1 MVAIIFY
8 IIRKGGRKLAME
20 NVNETLLATY
30 LYETNTLLSE
40 LDELLLRAEQE
51 GDFSVDDVNAIFRT
65 MHTIK
70 GSSAMM
76 EFQPLME
83 LSHHIED
90 LFFEIRENG
99 TGIFNED
106 QKGVLF
112 NLLFK
117 CTDRLCQ
124 DIEKVE
130 ASESLVNDIE
140 PLIKEIDSLLHEV
153 KGGGSVPASKSSA
166 SEEEHSIDPNFTSDY
181 PFYLHI
187 LFDEDCG
194 MENVRALIVTNAL
207 KELSVD
213 LAIYPSDIDSNSDT
227 ATFIASEGFFIGI
240 KTEEDVELSI
250 GALSSISNMRSYEVV
265 ANPAFLALQDELT
278 GQTQSKIIEET
289 KPKEEVKKEEPVKAP
304 EPTKKPKPTGDTNDI
319 SNQIKNINQS
329 KQSLISVKLEKLDN
343 LMAIVGEIVIT
354 ESMVAASPELEGLK
368 LDAFLKSTR
377 SLRKLTDDLQDIVM
391 SLRMVPVSGVFQ
403 KMNRIVRDM
412 SKALNKDVKLTIIG
426 EETEVDK
433 TIVDSIG
440 DPIMHIVR
448 NAMDHGIE
456 KTQEERIAAGKNP
469 QGEIILSAKNTGSEV
484 IIQIENDGADINTEA
499 ILSKAERKG
508 LLSKSPS
515 DYTEHEIVNFLTMAG
530 FSTNSEVTEYS
541 GRGVGLDVVKKN
553 VESIGGNVTI
563 TNNKGENFCV
573 TLKIP
578 LTLAIVSG
586 MEIACGDEIFT
597 LPINNIRQSFI
608 AKNEDIIL
616 DVENNELI
624 SYMGNF
630 YPIIR
635 LNNTYGI
642 KNSATSLEDGILIW
656 VDSSTRSYCLFVD
669 KLIGEQQVVVKP
681 LPSYLNNFDIKRS
694 GVSGCTILGNGNISL
709 ILDVESLFSSAKLKK
724 EEVGGN

>member
-1 MVAIIFY
+1 MDNI
-8 IIRKGGRKLAME
+8 
-20 NVNETLLATY
+20 NETLLATF
-30 LYETNTLLSE
+30 LFETNSLLSS
-40 LDELLLRAEQE
+40 LDDLLLRAEQE
-51 GDFSVDDVNAIFRT
+51 GDFSVDDVNEIFRS

-70 GSSAMM
+70 GASAMM

-99 TGIFNED
+99 TGIFNES
-106 QKGVLF
+106 QKSVLF

-117 CTDRLCQ
+117 CTDRLRQ
-124 DIEKVE
+124 DVEKVE
-130 ASESLVNDIE
+130 ASESLINDIE
-140 PLIKEIDSLLHEV
+140 PLIEEIDNLLNEV
-153 KGGGSVPASKSSA
+153 KGGGSVSA
-166 SEEEHSIDPNFTSDY
+166 VSSEEVKSNSTDPNFSSDY

-194 MENVRALIVTNAL
+194 MENVRALIVANAL
-207 KELSVD
+207 REHSID
-213 LAIYPSDIDSNSDT
+213 LIIHPADIDSNSDT

-240 KTEEDVELSI
+240 KTEEDVELGIS
-250 GALSSISNMRSYEVV
+250 ALNSISNMRSYEVV
-265 ANPAFLALQDELT
+265 ANPAFLALQDEAPNLMET
-278 GQTQSKIIEET
+278 AKKEEPKKET
-289 KPKEEVKKEEPVKAP
+289 AKKEEVKKEAPKKETPKKAP
-304 EPTKKPKPTGDTNDI
+304 PAGDPNDI

-329 KQSLISVKLEKLDN
+329 KQSLISVKLDKLDN

-368 LDAFLKSTR
+368 LDAFLKSIR

-456 KTQEERIAAGKNP
+456 KDVQDRIDAGKNP

-484 IIQIENDGADINTEA
+484 IIQIENDGADINTDA
-499 ILSKAERKG
+499 ILAKAERKG
-508 LLSKSPS
+508 LLTKAPS
-515 DYTEHEIVNFLTMAG
+515 EYSNHEIINFLTMAG

-563 TNNKGENFCV
+563 TNNKGENYCV

-586 MEIACGDEIFT
+586 MEVACGHDIFT
-597 LPINNIRQSFI
+597 IPINNIRQSFI
-608 AKNEDIIL
+608 AKNEDIVL

-624 SYMGNF
+624 NYMGNF

-635 LNNTYGI
+635 LNDTYNI
-642 KNSATSLEDGILIW
+642 KDSAKDLEDGILIW
-656 VDSSTRSYCLFVD
+656 LESGSCSYCLFVD

-694 GVSGCTILGNGNISL
+694 GISGCTILGNGNISL
-709 ILDVESLFSSAKLKK
+709 IIDAESLFTASKTKK
-724 EEVGGN
+724 DEIGGV

>member
-1 MVAIIFY
+1 MDNI
-8 IIRKGGRKLAME
+8 
-20 NVNETLLATY
+20 NETLLATY

-40 LDELLLRAEQE
+40 LDDLLLRAEQE
-51 GDFSVDDVNAIFRT
+51 GDFSVDDVNAIFRS

-99 TGIFNED
+99 TGIFNES
-106 QKGVLF
+106 QKGILF

-117 CTDRLCQ
+117 CTDRLRQ

-130 ASESLVNDIE
+130 ASETLTNDIE
-140 PLIKEIDSLLHEV
+140 PLVKEIDNLLNEV
-153 KGGGSVPASKSSA
+153 KGGGQAISQDTAKE
-166 SEEEHSIDPNFTSDY
+166 SEEAGLDPNFSSDY

-194 MENVRALIVTNAL
+194 MENVRALIVVNAL
-207 KELSVD
+207 KEHSIETV
-213 LAIYPSDIDSNSDT
+213 IHPNDIDSNSET
-227 ATFIASEGFFIGI
+227 ATFIANEGFFIGL
-240 KTEEDVELSI
+240 KDEESVETSI
-250 GALSSISNMRSYEVV
+250 ASLDAISNLRSYEIV
-265 ANPAFLALQDELT
+265 ANPAFLALQDEGEKPLT
-278 GQTQSKIIEET
+278 KEVNEI
-289 KPKEEVKKEEPVKAP
+289 KEEIKKEEPPKKETPAP
-304 EPTKKPKPTGDTNDI
+304 SSANGNPKDI
-319 SNQIKNINQS
+319 SNQIKTINQS
-329 KQSLISVKLEKLDN
+329 KQSLISVKLDKLDN

-377 SLRKLTDDLQDIVM
+377 QLRKLTDDLQDIVM

-456 KTQEERIAAGKNP
+456 KTSEERVAAGKNP

-508 LLSKSPS
+508 LLSKAPS

-586 MEIACGDEIFT
+586 MEVACGPDAFT
-597 LPINNIRQSFI
+597 IPINNIRQSFI
-608 AKNEDIIL
+608 AKSEDILL

-635 LNNTYGI
+635 LNDIYGI
-642 KNSATSLEDGILIW
+642 DNSATKLEDGILIW
-656 VDSSTRSYCLFVD
+656 VESGVRSYCLFVD

-681 LPSYLNNFDIKRS
+681 LPAYLNNFDIKRS

-709 ILDVESLFSSAKLKK
+709 ILDVEALFGAAKTKK
-724 EEVGGN
+724 VEIGGM

>member
-1 MVAIIFY
+1 MD
-8 IIRKGGRKLAME
+8 
-20 NVNETLLATY
+20 NVNETLLATF
-30 LYETNTLLSE
+30 LFETNSLLSS
-40 LDELLLRAEQE
+40 LDDLLLRAEQE
-51 GDFSVDDVNAIFRT
+51 GDFSVDDVNEIFRS

-70 GSSAMM
+70 GASAMM

-99 TGIFNED
+99 TNIFNES
-106 QKGVLF
+106 QKSVLF

-117 CTDRLCQ
+117 CTDRLRQ
-124 DIEKVE
+124 DVEKVE
-130 ASESLVNDIE
+130 ASESLTNDIG
-140 PLIKEIDSLLHEV
+140 PLVEEIDNLLNEV
-153 KGGGSVPASKSSA
+153 KGGGPVSVATEDSA
-166 SEEEHSIDPNFTSDY
+166 PSTSVDPNFSSDY

-194 MENVRALIVTNAL
+194 MENVRALIVANAL
-207 KELSVD
+207 KELSID
-213 LAIYPSDIDSNSDT
+213 LIIHPADIDSNSDT
-227 ATFIASEGFFIGI
+227 ANFIAHDGFFVGI
-240 KTEEDVELSI
+240 KTEEDVELGI
-250 GALSSISNMRSYEVV
+250 GALGSISNMRSYEVV
-265 ANPAFLALQDELT
+265 ANPAFLALQDDAPNLMA
-278 GQTQSKIIEET
+278 SA
-289 KPKEEVKKEEPVKAP
+289 PKEEPKAQVVKEEPKP
-304 EPTKKPKPTGDTNDI
+304 EPTKAPPKKSTPAAGDANDI

-329 KQSLISVKLEKLDN
+329 KQSLISVKLDKLDN

-368 LDAFLKSTR
+368 LDAFLKSIR

-456 KTQEERIAAGKNP
+456 KNVQDRIDAGKNP

-499 ILSKAERKG
+499 ILAKAEKKG
-508 LLSKSPS
+508 LLTKAPS
-515 DYTEHEIVNFLTMAG
+515 EYSDHEIVNFLTMAG

-563 TNNKGENFCV
+563 TNNKGENYCV

-586 MEIACGDEIFT
+586 MEIACGNDIFT
-597 LPINNIRQSFI
+597 IPINNIRQSFI
-608 AKNEDIIL
+608 AKSEDVVL

-624 SYMGNF
+624 NYMGNF

-635 LNNTYGI
+635 LNETYNI
-642 KNSATSLEDGILIW
+642 QNSAQKLEDGILIW
-656 VDSSTRSYCLFVD
+656 VESGTHSYCLFVD

-681 LPSYLNNFDIKRS
+681 LPAYLNNFDIKRS

-709 ILDVESLFSSAKLKK
+709 ILDAESLYGAAKSKK
-724 EEVGGN
+724 DEVGGN